1 LVLFNNYR
9 EKNLEVKMKN
19 FTIIF
24 LLTVFVCS
32 AGAYDKLSLVERF
45 TNASCVPC
53 AQMNTAWYTATTSN
67 YVNSGLMSHIVYN
80 VWWPGAGDPMY
91 LLNLTDNTTRTNYYG
106 CNYVPWIDVNGTQI
120 SETQGAFTSAV
131 SNGNA
136 QFAPFNIVISQGAI
150 SNNLIEIGIKIIR
163 DPTDVTT
170 FGNVKLKVALT
181 EKTVAYSSPPGGN
194 GERIFY
200 SICRKMLPNAV
211 GSTFTIPAPGD
222 SIMIS
227 LQYVPTTAFLQAVN
241 MDSLRVVA
249 FIQDDNTRQI
259 YQSKMHD
266 LNQNFMATI
275 TTEDEYYFGASSGSA
290 VYTAYVKNIGTYTD
304 TYNINLSFDG
314 PASWSKTFTTI
325 NGTFNLGETDTVTL
339 SPGDSTEIQVNING
353 NSINGYGKT
362 TAQFISNQGSFGN
375 VEFRYTTFGLDVLV
389 VDDDDRKNY
398 EPYIENELVTLNA
411 EYGIITSDFIH
422 ANADSLN
429 TFNII
434 VWNTG
439 ITEPAIS
446 ADEMDLIKNF
456 LDYGGSLYLNGVD
469 IAYQL
474 ADPSSPYYSSETI
487 EFFTNYLH
495 SSYILREHAAV
506 ITLGISGDPITDGLA
521 MMNLTGGTGANTINH
536 SQGHYINQ
544 ISAEGMNNA
553 NILSFWQKPDEH
565 PATRSLHGVSGKVV
579 FTAFGFESIAL
590 EERRAL
596 FAQRII
602 DWLSTPVS
610 VEEIPSDLL
619 PASFDLSQNYPN
631 PFNPETT
638 IEFEVS
644 NSAPVSIKIYDL
656 IGREVT
662 TLVNEVKQ
670 PGVYRISF
678 DGDNLASGVYFYKMI
693 AGDFSSV
700 KKMNL
705 LK

>member
-1 LVLFNNYR
+1 
-9 EKNLEVKMKN
+9 MKN

-136 QFAPFNIVISQGAI
+136 QFAPFNIVISQGVI

-536 SQGHYINQ
+536 SQGHYVNQ

-565 PATRSLHGVSGKVV
+565 PATRSFHGVSGKVV

-590 EERRAL
+590 AERRAL
-596 FAQRII
+596 FAQRIVE
-602 DWLSTPVS
+602 WLSIPVG
-610 VEEIPSDLL
+610 VEENPSDLL
-619 PASFDLSQNYPN
+619 PASFDLQQNYPN

-638 IEFEVS
+638 IEFKIA
-644 NSAPVSIKIYDL
+644 NTAPVLIKVYDL
-656 IGREVT
+656 IGREVA

-670 PGVYRISF
+670 PGVYRVSF
-678 DGDNLASGVYFYKMI
+678 DGENLASGVYFYEMI
-693 AGDFSSV
+693 AGDYSSV